1 MDKYYCT
8 ICMKNYAIYGSLW
21 NHNNKFHN
29 TSKNNDINLHKNY
42 DKSNPNYDKSNPNY
56 DKSNPNYD
64 KSNLNYD
71 KSNLKNNKSNCENN
85 KNLINKKD
93 FDKLQCKN
101 KKSRFF
107 IFRFLKKY

>member
-8 ICMKNYAIYGSLW
+8 ICMKNYASYGSLW

-29 TSKNNDINLHKNY
+29 TSKNNDIYLHKNY

-56 DKSNPNYD
+56 DKSN
-64 KSNLNYD
+64 LE
-71 KSNLKNNKSNCENN
+71 NNKSNLENNKSNFENN